1 MSLEATQTSKLSVF
15 APPVA
20 PRAELGVDRYLS
32 QAGMFVLALLRRPGL
47 ESSTKEDK
55 ITALRSLAAG
65 TAEATSLV
73 ARRLGLDGE
82 SQRAYI
88 EARISEWVAV
98 KWVTRGDSSI
108 NEELS
113 LVLDVLSSKEFF
125 GQTKPEAGED
135 QMRVASFRGEA
146 IEALQVVLSEVMCSF
161 DEAEVSRVFERL
173 QGELFGRVL
182 VGDGFAADAALRMV
196 PLAKVMSTCIA
207 LEAMSGV
214 PDIEKIVARWRGACG
229 VLDSIVDAQW
239 QKAAKM
245 ALQTRK
251 GVGYDLGSRLA

>member
-1 MSLEATQTSKLSVF
+1 MPLEATQTSKLSVF
-15 APPVA
+15 APPVEPPA
-20 PRAELGVDRYLS
+20 KPGVNRHLK

-65 TAEATSLV
+65 TAEAMALLAPSLG
-73 ARRLGLDGE
+73 RDGE
-82 SQRAYI
+82 LQRADI
-88 EARISEWVAV
+88 EAQISEWVAV

-108 NEELS
+108 SDELS
-113 LVLDVLSSKEFF
+113 LVLDVLSSEKFL
-125 GQTKPEAGED
+125 GQTNPGAGED
-135 QMRVASFRGEA
+135 QMRVASFRGQVF
-146 IEALQVVLSEVMCSF
+146 EALQVVLSEVMCSF
-161 DEAEVSRVFERL
+161 DEASVKPVFERL

-182 VGDGFAADAALRMV
+182 VGGEFAADTALRVV
-196 PLAKVMSTCIA
+196 PLAKVMSTCIV

-214 PDIEKIVARWRGACG
+214 PNIEKIVARWRGSCD

-239 QKAAKM
+239 QKAEKM

-251 GVGYDLGSRLA
+251 GVGYDLGSGLA